1 MKRELSYL
9 KDRFETGDKPEQ
21 EHFYDWMDSY
31 WHKDESSQIK
41 INSSTE
47 ITNQTT
53 ATNGYT
59 QNGKNVLIDNG
70 SAAINYKINLSS
82 DTEENFLITGIK
94 LGAAAVT
101 FTVGSGSPILTKID
115 NTLAVNGTKGSRFMI
130 SRVGNTNEFLIFIN
144 NL

>member
-1 MKRELSYL
+1 MTTKTNL
-9 KDRFETGDKPEQ
+9 KSFFETGDKPTQ
-21 EHFYDWMDSY
+21 GQFYEWMDSY

-41 INSSTE
+41 INSTTE

-53 ATNGYT
+53 AANGYS

-70 SAAINYKINLSS
+70 NTDINYKINLSS

-94 LGAAAVT
+94 LGTGTIT
-101 FTVGSGSPILTKID
+101 FIAGTGAPTLTQVD
-115 NTLAVNGTKGSRFMI
+115 YTLSVNGAKGSRFMI

>member
-1 MKRELSYL
+1 MTTKTDL
-9 KDRFETGDKPEQ
+9 KSFFETGDKPTQ
-21 EHFYDWMDSY
+21 GQFYEWMDSY
-31 WHKDESSQIK
+31 WHKDESPQIK
-41 INSSTE
+41 INSTAE
-47 ITNQTT
+47 ITNQTK

-70 SAAINYKINLSS
+70 SAAINYKINLTS

-94 LGAAAVT
+94 LGTAAIT
-101 FTVGSGSPILTKID
+101 FTVGSGSPVLTKVD

>member
-1 MKRELSYL
+1 MTTKTDL
-9 KDRFETGDKPEQ
+9 KKYFETGDTPTQEQ
-21 EHFYDWMDSY
+21 FYEWMDSY

-41 INSSTE
+41 INSTTE
-47 ITNQTT
+47 ITNQTKT
-53 ATNGYT
+53 TNGYT

-70 SAAINYKINLSS
+70 SSAINYKINLTS

-94 LGAAAVT
+94 LGTGFISFVAGTGAPT
-101 FTVGSGSPILTKID
+101 LTQID
-115 NTLAVNGTKGSRFMI
+115 YTLSVNGAKGSRFMI